1 MQDVHDRKDRGS
13 VAVEFALVLPIL
25 ATLLIGVIEFG
36 NAYGAQLAVTNA
48 AREAARTMAVQN
60 SVSAAQSA
68 ALAAAQALTAPAMT
82 ASEVSVSP
90 SACSVG
96 STATVT
102 IRYPFAFL
110 TGYFGAGFTM
120 TGKAAMQCGG

>member
-1 MQDVHDRKDRGS
+1 MQNESRERGS

-25 ATLLIGVIEFG
+25 ATLLIGILEFG
-36 NAYGAQLAVTNA
+36 NAFGAQLAVTNA

-60 SVSAAQSA
+60 STSAAQSS
-68 ALAAAQALTAPAMT
+68 ALAAAQALARPAMT
-82 ASEVSVSP
+82 ASEVAISP
-90 SACSVG
+90 STCSAG

-102 IRYPFAFL
+102 IRYPFTFL
-110 TGYFGAGFTM
+110 TGFFGTGFTM

>member
-1 MQDVHDRKDRGS
+1 MKETSDRGS

-60 SVSAAQSA
+60 STTAAQSS
-68 ALAAAQALTAPAMT
+68 ALTAAQALTRPAMT
-82 ASEVSVSP
+82 ASEVTVSP
-90 SACSVG
+90 TTCTAG
-96 STATVT
+96 ATATVT
-102 IRYPFAFL
+102 IRYPFVFL
-110 TGYFGAGFTM
+110 TGFFGAGFTM

>member
-1 MQDVHDRKDRGS
+1 MQNESRERGS

-25 ATLLIGVIEFG
+25 ATLLIGILEFG
-36 NAYGAQLAVTNA
+36 NAFGAQLAVTNA

-60 SVSAAQSA
+60 SVSAAQTS
-68 ALAAAQALTAPAMT
+68 ALTAAQSLTRPAMT
-82 ASEVSVSP
+82 TSEVTVSP
-90 SACSVG
+90 STCSAG

-110 TGYFGAGFTM
+110 TGFFGSGFTM
-120 TGKAAMQCGG
+120 TGKAAMHCGG

>member
-1 MQDVHDRKDRGS
+1 MQDAHETKDRGS

-68 ALAAAQALTAPAMT
+68 ALTAAQALTAPAMT
-82 ASEVSVSP
+82 ASEVTISP
-90 SACSVG
+90 STCSAG
-96 STATVT
+96 ATATVT

-110 TGYFGAGFTM
+110 TGYFGTGFTM

>member
-1 MQDVHDRKDRGS
+1 MQDAQATKDRGS

-68 ALAAAQALTAPAMT
+68 ALTAAQALTAPAMT
-82 ASEVSVSP
+82 ASEVSISP
-90 SACSVG
+90 STCSAG
-96 STATVT
+96 ATATVT

>member
-1 MQDVHDRKDRGS
+1 MQHAHEKKDRGS

-36 NAYGAQLAVTNA
+36 NAYGAQLTVTNA

-60 SVSAAQSA
+60 SVSAAQNA
-68 ALAAAQALTAPAMT
+68 ALSAAQALATPAMT
-82 ASEVSVSP
+82 ASEVTISP
-90 SACSVG
+90 STCSAG

>member
-1 MQDVHDRKDRGS
+1 MQHADRKDRGS

-68 ALAAAQALTAPAMT
+68 ALTAAQALTRPAMT
-82 ASEVSVSP
+82 ASQVTVSP
-90 SACSVG
+90 SSCSAG

-120 TGKAAMQCGG
+120 VGKAAMQCGG

>member
-1 MQDVHDRKDRGS
+1 MQDAHDRKDRGS

-36 NAYGAQLAVTNA
+36 NAYGAQLTITNA

-60 SVSAAQSA
+60 STTAAKGAAVTASSA
-68 ALAAAQALTAPAMT
+68 LTRPALTAGQVA
-82 ASEVSVSP
+82 VSP
-90 SACSVG
+90 AACAAG
-96 STATVT
+96 GTTTVT
-102 IRYPFAFL
+102 ISYPFVFL
-110 TGYFGAGFTM
+110 TGFFGHGFTM

>member
-1 MQDVHDRKDRGS
+1 MKETSDRGS

-60 SVSAAQSA
+60 STTAAQSS
-68 ALAAAQALTAPAMT
+68 ALAASQALTRPAMT
-82 ASEVSVSP
+82 ASEVTVTP
-90 SACSVG
+90 TTCTAG
-96 STATVT
+96 ATATVT
-102 IRYPFAFL
+102 IRYPFVFL
-110 TGYFGAGFTM
+110 TGFFGAGFTM